1 MVSVIL
7 PVYNDQKNIKSAID
21 SVLNQDYSDFE
32 LIIID
37 DYSNDQ
43 TKSILDKYDDQKI
56 LVFRNAKN
64 LGIAKSRNLGIEKS
78 KGEYI
83 SFIDSDDIWF
93 PNKLKVQMEFLKKRK
108 LNFTYS
114 GVTFIDSMNREI
126 GEYVPKKAVSFQ
138 KLMKFNYV
146 PTITIIYSKIHFKDL
161 MFEDIRHEDYLFTLN
176 LSKTKGFKG
185 EGIPKKLAAYRIN
198 KSSTSFN
205 KFKAVRW
212 HWNILMKVE
221 KNLLKRIYFIINYT
235 LNGLIKYFI
244 GYYNIIS
251 NK

>member
-7 PVYNDQKNIKSAID
+7 PVYNDQNNIKSAID

-43 TKSILDKYDDQKI
+43 TKSILDKYDDKKI

-126 GEYVPKKAVSFQ
+126 GEYVRKKAVSFSEIDEIQ
-138 KLMKFNYV
+138 LCSNNYN
-146 PTITIIYSKIHFKDL
+146 Y
-161 MFEDIRHEDYLFTLN
+161 
-176 LSKTKGFKG
+176 
-185 EGIPKKLAAYRIN
+185 
-198 KSSTSFN
+198 
-205 KFKAVRW
+205 
-212 HWNILMKVE
+212 
-221 KNLLKRIYFIINYT
+221 LLKNSFQRFNVRRYT
-235 LNGLIKYFI
+235 
-244 GYYNIIS
+244 S
-251 NK
+251 

>member
-1 MVSVIL
+1 
-7 PVYNDQKNIKSAID
+7 
-21 SVLNQDYSDFE
+21 
-32 LIIID
+32 
-37 DYSNDQ
+37 
-43 TKSILDKYDDQKI
+43 
-56 LVFRNAKN
+56 
-64 LGIAKSRNLGIEKS
+64 
-78 KGEYI
+78 
-83 SFIDSDDIWF
+83 
-93 PNKLKVQMEFLKKRK
+93 
-108 LNFTYS
+108 
-114 GVTFIDSMNREI
+114 
-126 GEYVPKKAVSFQ
+126 
-138 KLMKFNYV
+138 
-146 PTITIIYSKIHFKDL
+146 